1 MGGNLS
7 IFFSHIDVSLSKKCN
22 ETMSSGENLK
32 KMMMN
37 NFNGLISRLDMAEER
52 ISELEDV
59 TVKNPKLKSKKKN
72 IEKK

>member
-1 MGGNLS
+1 
-7 IFFSHIDVSLSKKCN
+7 
-22 ETMSSGENLK
+22 
-32 KMMMN
+32 MN